1 MRGEEQTRVG
11 FNQADG
17 HGEAQFN
24 NLVVVSYRNN
34 RDQNS
39 GEKKV
44 KTCQRFQESDDDHI
58 GL

>member
-44 KTCQRFQESDDDHI
+44 KNVRDFKRVMMI
-58 GL
+58 I